1 MLYWLIT
8 IILAYFFFSLA
19 FLGDKLVLA
28 GSSLSAGG
36 QAKPVSYTFY
46 VGFLNILT
54 IFIIPFVGFSIP
66 SASQFFWIILDAII
80 YIAGLYAMFVALE
93 KFEVSTVMTTIG
105 AIQPVFILFLT
116 WSIWGFKAMSGLEM
130 LAFLLLLA
138 GTFIISFKKS
148 ASATGDYLKIAVLAA
163 ALFSLDYILQKVVF
177 VDMSFWQGFVWIRIF
192 SFLFSLV
199 FLLRR
204 SWRKEIFQK
213 KTIGNKKT
221 QAIFFCTQT
230 SGGLANF
237 LQSLAIFLVP
247 TGFLPII
254 NSLRGIQYVF
264 LFLMT
269 LFLTFFFPKILKEE
283 ISKKALAQKAVSI
296 ILIVAGLALL
306 I

>member
-1 MLYWLIT
+1 MFYWLIT
-8 IILAYFFFSLA
+8 IIIAYFFFSLA
-19 FLGDKLVLA
+19 YLGDKLVLT
-28 GSSLSAGG
+28 SAP
-36 QAKPVSYTFY
+36 KPVSYTFY
-46 VGFLNILT
+46 VGILNILT
-54 IFIIPFVGFSIP
+54 IFLLPFVSLGTP
-66 SASQFFWIILDAII
+66 SALQFFWIILDAII

-116 WSIWGFKAMSGLEM
+116 WFIWGFKAMSGLEM

-138 GTFIISFKKS
+138 GTIIISFKKS
-148 ASATGDYLKIAVLAA
+148 ASATKDYLKVAVLAA

-177 VDMSFWQGFVWIRIF
+177 TGMPFWQGFVWIRIF
-192 SFLFSLV
+192 CFLFSLV

-221 QAIFFCTQT
+221 QAIFFFTQS
-230 SGGLANF
+230 SGGLANL

-247 TGFLPII
+247 AGFLPII

-269 LFLTFFFPKILKEE
+269 LFFTFFFPKILKEE
-283 ISKKALAQKAVSI
+283 ISKKAVVQKIVSI

-306 I
+306 VF